1 MVALANASPMRF
13 RRNMPETDA
22 VLRAMTNDGAFRV
35 VAART
40 TDTVREI
47 VAAQELSGNIAHD
60 MADLVASAV
69 LYRETMAP
77 TLRVQCIL
85 RFEERAGQLIADS
98 HPDGWTRGLLQSGSG
113 NAPPDIRRTKAT
125 LEMMR
130 TLPNTELH
138 RGVVEVP
145 ESGNLSEAF
154 MRYMQLS
161 EQIVSMISLGSTLE
175 GDRPA
180 SGGFV
185 VQLLPEASEAEA
197 AMETMAKRI
206 EGFVKIEERL
216 QDADASP
223 SILIEQI
230 FEGMP
235 FTWLQSSDIRF
246 GCQCSQLRVMTT
258 LSVLDRSDVQELVE
272 EGEPLSMSCD
282 YCGAT
287 YTVEIAQL
295 HGLLSTS

>member
-13 RRNMPETDA
+13 KKNMSETDA

-40 TDTVREI
+40 TDTAREV
-47 VAAQELSGNIAHD
+47 VAAQKLSGSIAHD
-60 MADLVASAV
+60 LADLVTAAV

-77 TLRVQCIL
+77 SLRVQCIV
-85 RFEERAGQLIADS
+85 RFEEEAGQLIADS

-113 NAPPDIRRTKAT
+113 EAPPDIRRTRTT
-125 LEMMR
+125 LQMMR
-130 TLPNTELH
+130 TLPNADLH

-161 EQIVSMISLGSTLE
+161 EQIVSMISLGSVLD
-175 GDRPA
+175 GNRPT

-197 AMETMAKRI
+197 AMETMTKRL
-206 EGFVKIEERL
+206 EDFVEIKQRL
-216 QDADASP
+216 QDADGSP
-223 SILIEQI
+223 SALVEQI

-235 FTWLQSSDIRF
+235 FTWLQSSNIRF

-258 LSVLDRSDVQELVE
+258 LSVLDRSDIQELVE
-272 EGEPLSMSCD
+272 DGEPLSMSCD

-287 YTVEIAQL
+287 YTVETAQL
-295 HGLLSTS
+295 QGLLSTS

>member
-1 MVALANASPMRF
+1 
-13 RRNMPETDA
+13 MPETDA

-40 TDTVREI
+40 TNTAHDI
-47 VAAQELSGNIAHD
+47 VAAQKLSGSIAHD
-60 MADLVASAV
+60 MADLVTSAV

-77 TLRVQCIL
+77 SQRVQCIV
-85 RFEERAGQLIADS
+85 RFEEEAGQLIADS

-113 NAPPDIRRTKAT
+113 DAPPDIRKTRAT
-125 LEMMR
+125 LQMMR
-130 TLPNTELH
+130 TLPNTELQ

-161 EQIVSMISLGSTLE
+161 EQIVSMISLGAVLE
-175 GDRPA
+175 GDRFT

-185 VQLLPEASEAEA
+185 VQLLPEAREAEA
-197 AMETMAKRI
+197 AMETMTKRL
-206 EGFVKIEERL
+206 EDFVEIKERL
-216 QDADASP
+216 QDMDASP
-223 SILIEQI
+223 SVLIEQI

-246 GCQCSQLRVMTT
+246 GCHCSRLRVMTT
-258 LSVLDRSDVQELVE
+258 LSVLDRSDIREFVG

-295 HGLLSTS
+295 QGLLSTS

>member
-1 MVALANASPMRF
+1 
-13 RRNMPETDA
+13 MPETDA

-40 TDTVREI
+40 TDTAHGI
-47 VAAQELSGNIAHD
+47 VAAQDLSGDIAHD
-60 MADLVASAV
+60 MAELVTSAV

-77 TLRVQCIL
+77 SLRVQCII
-85 RFEERAGQLIADS
+85 RFEEGAGQLIADS

-113 NAPPDIRRTKAT
+113 DPPPDVRKTRAT
-125 LEMMR
+125 LQMMR
-130 TLPNTELH
+130 TLPNAELH

-145 ESGNLSEAF
+145 EGGNLSEAF

-161 EQIVSMISLGSTLE
+161 EQIVSMISLGAVLE
-175 GDRPA
+175 GDRPT

-197 AMETMAKRI
+197 AMETMTKRL
-206 EGFVKIEERL
+206 EDFVEIKGRL

-223 SILIEQI
+223 SVLIEQI

-246 GCQCSQLRVMTT
+246 GCHCSQLRVMTT
-258 LSVLDRSDVQELVE
+258 LSVLDRSDIQELVE

-287 YTVEIAQL
+287 YSVETAQL
-295 HGLLSTS
+295 QGLLTTS